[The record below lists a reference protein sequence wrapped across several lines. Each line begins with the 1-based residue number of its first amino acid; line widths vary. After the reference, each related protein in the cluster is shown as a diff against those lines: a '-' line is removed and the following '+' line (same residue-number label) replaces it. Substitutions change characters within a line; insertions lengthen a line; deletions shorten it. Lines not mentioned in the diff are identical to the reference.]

1 MAANKQGKMVSFR
14 HAIPLAISLVED
26 DVSAVFHS

>member
-14 HAIPLAISLVED
+14 HAVPLVVSLVED
-26 DVSAVFHS
+26 DVSAPFHS

>member
-14 HAIPLAISLVED
+14 HAVLLVVALGED